1 MTQGERDPTPWY
13 EQRLPPKRTQVI
25 IMCTF
30 NDASA
35 MDSYWVVHHQ
45 TKLRKGVIYS
55 FNSEVIFKMASA
67 LARGISPPL
76 PCWCRLNNYCR
87 VNAEKQWWY

>member
-67 LARGISPPL
+67 VWVPRLLAASPPPL
-76 PCWCRLNNYCR
+76 HAG
-87 VNAEKQWWY
+87 VG